1 MQKYSVEVSDTA
13 QSDIKGIVSYINLEL
28 NNPLSAKKMAAK
40 FRESILSL
48 EEMPKR
54 FNLVKDEMLSRNGI
68 RKMVIDNYLA
78 FYIVDENK
86 EMVSIIRVLYSRRDW
101 EKII

>member
-28 NNPLSAKKMAAK
+28 KNPLSAKKLAVK
-40 FRESILSL
+40 FRDSILSL
-48 EEMPKR
+48 EKMPKR
-54 FNLVKDEMLSRNGI
+54 FNLVKDEMLSRSGI

-78 FYIVDENK
+78 FYIVDDNK
-86 EMVSIIRVLYSRRDW
+86 EKVSIIRVLYSRRDW
-101 EKII
+101 EEII